1 MRVLVLLLVSLLQV
15 STEAAAT
22 VVPVEDNPF
31 WVMFVDTL

>member
-1 MRVLVLLLVSLLQV
+1 MRVLLVSLLQV
-15 STEAAAT
+15 STEAAAAT

>member
-1 MRVLVLLLVSLLQV
+1 MRVRLLVSLLQV
-15 STEAAAT
+15 STEAAAAAT

>member
-1 MRVLVLLLVSLLQV
+1 MRVLLLVSLLQV
-15 STEAAAT
+15 STEAAAAT